1 MIDIL
6 NYTFFQ
12 NALWAILLISITSA
26 IIGTYIVARRMLFIT
41 GGITHASF
49 GGLGVGYYLGI
60 NPTLSALVFAILSA
74 LGVEWLSRGKS
85 VREDSAIAVVWAL
98 GMAIGIIFI
107 FMTPGY
113 TPGLTEFLF
122 GNILTITRTDIFIF
136 AAFAALLILYTVLQ
150 YKTIVYTAFDADF
163 AHTRG
168 IKTRLVNYIMT
179 FFVATAVVLT
189 IRLVGIM
196 LLISILSLPQMIAEL
211 FCHKFRNIVWL
222 SGAINLLCGIGGL
235 LLSYWLDV
243 PAGATIVFTLI
254 IAYFVVKII
263 ASYLHSA
270 TGNEYPCIAQLQSL
284 GGSIYCQ
291 HIVFFAQLLQNV
303 FRILCGTDHHRH
315 RINAGVVYDNGTA
328 LFQEVCIPQCFQ
340 PFKSDQNV
348 CLSFFYDRFCY
359 RFAVADECYYAAA
372 TLCHAMHFR

>member
-136 AAFAALLILYTVLQ
+136 AAFAALLIF
-150 YKTIVYTAFDADF
+150 YTAFDADF

-235 LLSYWLDV
+235 SLSYWLDV

-270 TGNEYPCIAQLQSL
+270 TGKKQ
-284 GGSIYCQ
+284 
-291 HIVFFAQLLQNV
+291 
-303 FRILCGTDHHRH
+303 
-315 RINAGVVYDNGTA
+315 
-328 LFQEVCIPQCFQ
+328 
-340 PFKSDQNV
+340 
-348 CLSFFYDRFCY
+348 
-359 RFAVADECYYAAA
+359 
-372 TLCHAMHFR
+372 

>member
-1 MIDIL
+1 MGVRHGNRDHFYFHDTRLHTGAHGISFRKHSHHHPHGYIHL
-6 NYTFFQ
+6 S
-12 NALWAILLISITSA
+12 AVASLLI
-26 IIGTYIVARRMLFIT
+26 F
-41 GGITHASF
+41 
-49 GGLGVGYYLGI
+49 
-60 NPTLSALVFAILSA
+60 
-74 LGVEWLSRGKS
+74 
-85 VREDSAIAVVWAL
+85 
-98 GMAIGIIFI
+98 
-107 FMTPGY
+107 
-113 TPGLTEFLF
+113 
-122 GNILTITRTDIFIF
+122 
-136 AAFAALLILYTVLQ
+136 YTVLQ

-270 TGNEYPCIAQLQSL
+270 TGKKQ
-284 GGSIYCQ
+284 
-291 HIVFFAQLLQNV
+291 
-303 FRILCGTDHHRH
+303 
-315 RINAGVVYDNGTA
+315 
-328 LFQEVCIPQCFQ
+328 
-340 PFKSDQNV
+340 
-348 CLSFFYDRFCY
+348 
-359 RFAVADECYYAAA
+359 
-372 TLCHAMHFR
+372 

>member
-74 LGVEWLSRGKS
+74 LGV
-85 VREDSAIAVVWAL
+85 VWAL

-136 AAFAALLILYTVLQ
+136 AAFAALLIFYTVLQ
-150 YKTIVYTAFDADF
+150 YKTIIYTAFDADF

-235 LLSYWLDV
+235 SLSYWLDV

-270 TGNEYPCIAQLQSL
+270 TGKKQ
-284 GGSIYCQ
+284 
-291 HIVFFAQLLQNV
+291 
-303 FRILCGTDHHRH
+303 
-315 RINAGVVYDNGTA
+315 
-328 LFQEVCIPQCFQ
+328 
-340 PFKSDQNV
+340 
-348 CLSFFYDRFCY
+348 
-359 RFAVADECYYAAA
+359 
-372 TLCHAMHFR
+372 

>member
-1 MIDIL
+1 M
-6 NYTFFQ
+6 
-12 NALWAILLISITSA
+12 
-26 IIGTYIVARRMLFIT
+26 
-41 GGITHASF
+41 
-49 GGLGVGYYLGI
+49 
-60 NPTLSALVFAILSA
+60 
-74 LGVEWLSRGKS
+74 
-85 VREDSAIAVVWAL
+85 
-98 GMAIGIIFI
+98 
-107 FMTPGY
+107 
-113 TPGLTEFLF
+113 
-122 GNILTITRTDIFIF
+122 
-136 AAFAALLILYTVLQ
+136 LQ

-270 TGNEYPCIAQLQSL
+270 TGNSNKTGKIQFKKWSIIPITSIEKKNTTYYRF
-284 GGSIYCQ
+284 IYCSYT
-291 HIVFFAQLLQNV
+291 
-303 FRILCGTDHHRH
+303 RILFHEKEYGGDTF
-315 RINAGVVYDNGTA
+315 
-328 LFQEVCIPQCFQ
+328 LP
-340 PFKSDQNV
+340 
-348 CLSFFYDRFCY
+348 
-359 RFAVADECYYAAA
+359 
-372 TLCHAMHFR
+372 

>member
-1 MIDIL
+1 
-6 NYTFFQ
+6 
-12 NALWAILLISITSA
+12 
-26 IIGTYIVARRMLFIT
+26 
-41 GGITHASF
+41 
-49 GGLGVGYYLGI
+49 
-60 NPTLSALVFAILSA
+60 
-74 LGVEWLSRGKS
+74 
-85 VREDSAIAVVWAL
+85 
-98 GMAIGIIFI
+98 MAIGIIFI

-136 AAFAALLILYTVLQ
+136 AAFAALLIFYTVLQ

-222 SGAINLLCGIGGL
+222 SGAINLLCCIGGL

-263 ASYLHSA
+263 ASYLHSV
-270 TGNEYPCIAQLQSL
+270 TGKKQ
-284 GGSIYCQ
+284 
-291 HIVFFAQLLQNV
+291 
-303 FRILCGTDHHRH
+303 
-315 RINAGVVYDNGTA
+315 
-328 LFQEVCIPQCFQ
+328 
-340 PFKSDQNV
+340 
-348 CLSFFYDRFCY
+348 
-359 RFAVADECYYAAA
+359 
-372 TLCHAMHFR
+372 

>member
-1 MIDIL
+1 MGD
-6 NYTFFQ
+6 
-12 NALWAILLISITSA
+12 
-26 IIGTYIVARRMLFIT
+26 
-41 GGITHASF
+41 ITHFHNKCHHRHIHRRTPHAIYYRGHNPCIFRWF
-49 GGLGVGYYLGI
+49 GCRVLPRHQSHAFGSCFRY
-60 NPTLSALVFAILSA
+60 PSA

-270 TGNEYPCIAQLQSL
+270 TGKKQ
-284 GGSIYCQ
+284 
-291 HIVFFAQLLQNV
+291 
-303 FRILCGTDHHRH
+303 
-315 RINAGVVYDNGTA
+315 
-328 LFQEVCIPQCFQ
+328 
-340 PFKSDQNV
+340 
-348 CLSFFYDRFCY
+348 
-359 RFAVADECYYAAA
+359 
-372 TLCHAMHFR
+372 

>member
-122 GNILTITRTDIFIF
+122 RKHSHHHPHGYIHLCGLCRIIDFLHRIAIQDHRIYGFRCRLCPHPRYQDTPRQLYHDIFLWRPPWF
-136 AAFAALLILYTVLQ
+136 LPFVWSVSCSSSPYSLYR
-150 YKTIVYTAFDADF
+150 K
-163 AHTRG
+163 
-168 IKTRLVNYIMT
+168 
-179 FFVATAVVLT
+179 
-189 IRLVGIM
+189 
-196 LLISILSLPQMIAEL
+196 
-211 FCHKFRNIVWL
+211 
-222 SGAINLLCGIGGL
+222 
-235 LLSYWLDV
+235 
-243 PAGATIVFTLI
+243 
-254 IAYFVVKII
+254 
-263 ASYLHSA
+263 
-270 TGNEYPCIAQLQSL
+270 
-284 GGSIYCQ
+284 
-291 HIVFFAQLLQNV
+291 
-303 FRILCGTDHHRH
+303 
-315 RINAGVVYDNGTA
+315 
-328 LFQEVCIPQCFQ
+328 
-340 PFKSDQNV
+340 
-348 CLSFFYDRFCY
+348 
-359 RFAVADECYYAAA
+359 
-372 TLCHAMHFR
+372 

>member
-12 NALWAILLISITSA
+12 NALWAILLISTTSA

-136 AAFAALLILYTVLQ
+136 AAFASLLIFYTVLQ

-168 IKTRLVNYIMT
+168 IKTRLVNY
-179 FFVATAVVLT
+179 
-189 IRLVGIM
+189 IM

-270 TGNEYPCIAQLQSL
+270 TGKKQ
-284 GGSIYCQ
+284 
-291 HIVFFAQLLQNV
+291 
-303 FRILCGTDHHRH
+303 
-315 RINAGVVYDNGTA
+315 
-328 LFQEVCIPQCFQ
+328 
-340 PFKSDQNV
+340 
-348 CLSFFYDRFCY
+348 
-359 RFAVADECYYAAA
+359 
-372 TLCHAMHFR
+372 

>member
-136 AAFAALLILYTVLQ
+136 AAFASLLIFYTVLQ

-179 FFVATAVVLT
+179 FFVATAVVLHTLFPANDRRTFLSQSPKYRLAVGSNQSPLRHRRT
-189 IRLVGIM
+189 IT
-196 LLISILSLPQMIAEL
+196 LLLARRPCGSNHRIYLDNRL
-211 FCHKFRNIVWL
+211 FCCKN
-222 SGAINLLCGIGGL
+222 
-235 LLSYWLDV
+235 Y
-243 PAGATIVFTLI
+243 
-254 IAYFVVKII
+254 
-263 ASYLHSA
+263 
-270 TGNEYPCIAQLQSL
+270 
-284 GGSIYCQ
+284 
-291 HIVFFAQLLQNV
+291 
-303 FRILCGTDHHRH
+303 
-315 RINAGVVYDNGTA
+315 
-328 LFQEVCIPQCFQ
+328 
-340 PFKSDQNV
+340 
-348 CLSFFYDRFCY
+348 SFLPTFCN
-359 RFAVADECYYAAA
+359 R
-372 TLCHAMHFR
+372 

>member
-12 NALWAILLISITSA
+12 NALWAILLISTTSA

-136 AAFAALLILYTVLQ
+136 AAFAS
-150 YKTIVYTAFDADF
+150 
-163 AHTRG
+163 
-168 IKTRLVNYIMT
+168 

-270 TGNEYPCIAQLQSL
+270 TGKKQ
-284 GGSIYCQ
+284 
-291 HIVFFAQLLQNV
+291 
-303 FRILCGTDHHRH
+303 
-315 RINAGVVYDNGTA
+315 
-328 LFQEVCIPQCFQ
+328 
-340 PFKSDQNV
+340 
-348 CLSFFYDRFCY
+348 
-359 RFAVADECYYAAA
+359 
-372 TLCHAMHFR
+372 

>member
-136 AAFAALLILYTVLQ
+136 AAFASLLIFYTVLQ

-179 FFVATAVVLT
+179 FLWRPPWFLPFVWSVSCSSSPYSLYRNDRRTFLSQIPKYRLAVGSNQSPLRHRRT
-189 IRLVGIM
+189 IT
-196 LLISILSLPQMIAEL
+196 LLLARRPCGSNHRIYLDNRL
-211 FCHKFRNIVWL
+211 FCCKN
-222 SGAINLLCGIGGL
+222 
-235 LLSYWLDV
+235 Y
-243 PAGATIVFTLI
+243 
-254 IAYFVVKII
+254 
-263 ASYLHSA
+263 
-270 TGNEYPCIAQLQSL
+270 
-284 GGSIYCQ
+284 
-291 HIVFFAQLLQNV
+291 
-303 FRILCGTDHHRH
+303 
-315 RINAGVVYDNGTA
+315 
-328 LFQEVCIPQCFQ
+328 
-340 PFKSDQNV
+340 
-348 CLSFFYDRFCY
+348 SFLPTFCN
-359 RFAVADECYYAAA
+359 R
-372 TLCHAMHFR
+372 

>member
-122 GNILTITRTDIFIF
+122 GNILTITRMDIFIF
-136 AAFAALLILYTVLQ
+136 AAFAALLIFYTVLQ

-211 FCHKFRNIVWL
+211 FCHKFEIAL
-222 SGAINLLCGIGGL
+222 SNRIGAPLYG
-235 LLSYWLDV
+235 
-243 PAGATIVFTLI
+243 
-254 IAYFVVKII
+254 
-263 ASYLHSA
+263 SA
-270 TGNEYPCIAQLQSL
+270 ITCKMKERKKHGKNQ
-284 GGSIYCQ
+284 
-291 HIVFFAQLLQNV
+291 
-303 FRILCGTDHHRH
+303 
-315 RINAGVVYDNGTA
+315 
-328 LFQEVCIPQCFQ
+328 
-340 PFKSDQNV
+340 DQ
-348 CLSFFYDRFCY
+348 
-359 RFAVADECYYAAA
+359 
-372 TLCHAMHFR
+372 

>member
-12 NALWAILLISITSA
+12 NALWAILLISTTSA

-136 AAFAALLILYTVLQ
+136 AAFASLLIFYTVLQ

-168 IKTRLVNYIMT
+168 IKTLFTANDRRTFLSQIPKYRL
-179 FFVATAVVLT
+179 AVGSNQSPLRHRRT
-189 IRLVGIM
+189 IT
-196 LLISILSLPQMIAEL
+196 LLLARRPCGGNHRIYLDNRL
-211 FCHKFRNIVWL
+211 FCCKN
-222 SGAINLLCGIGGL
+222 
-235 LLSYWLDV
+235 Y
-243 PAGATIVFTLI
+243 
-254 IAYFVVKII
+254 
-263 ASYLHSA
+263 
-270 TGNEYPCIAQLQSL
+270 
-284 GGSIYCQ
+284 
-291 HIVFFAQLLQNV
+291 
-303 FRILCGTDHHRH
+303 
-315 RINAGVVYDNGTA
+315 
-328 LFQEVCIPQCFQ
+328 
-340 PFKSDQNV
+340 
-348 CLSFFYDRFCY
+348 SFLPTFCN
-359 RFAVADECYYAAA
+359 R
-372 TLCHAMHFR
+372 

>member
-136 AAFAALLILYTVLQ
+136 AAFASLLIFYTVLQ

-189 IRLVGIM
+189 IRLHTLFTANDRRTFLSQIPKYRLAVGSNQSPLRHRRTIT
-196 LLISILSLPQMIAEL
+196 LLLARRPCGSNHRIYLDNRL
-211 FCHKFRNIVWL
+211 FCCKN
-222 SGAINLLCGIGGL
+222 
-235 LLSYWLDV
+235 Y
-243 PAGATIVFTLI
+243 
-254 IAYFVVKII
+254 
-263 ASYLHSA
+263 
-270 TGNEYPCIAQLQSL
+270 
-284 GGSIYCQ
+284 
-291 HIVFFAQLLQNV
+291 
-303 FRILCGTDHHRH
+303 
-315 RINAGVVYDNGTA
+315 
-328 LFQEVCIPQCFQ
+328 
-340 PFKSDQNV
+340 
-348 CLSFFYDRFCY
+348 SFLPTFCN
-359 RFAVADECYYAAA
+359 R
-372 TLCHAMHFR
+372 

>member
-1 MIDIL
+1 
-6 NYTFFQ
+6 
-12 NALWAILLISITSA
+12 
-26 IIGTYIVARRMLFIT
+26 
-41 GGITHASF
+41 
-49 GGLGVGYYLGI
+49 
-60 NPTLSALVFAILSA
+60 
-74 LGVEWLSRGKS
+74 
-85 VREDSAIAVVWAL
+85 
-98 GMAIGIIFI
+98 MAIGIIFI

-122 GNILTITRTDIFIF
+122 GNILTITRMDIFIF
-136 AAFAALLILYTVLQ
+136 AAFAALLIFYTVLQ

-222 SGAINLLCGIGGL
+222 SGAINLFCGIGGL

-270 TGNEYPCIAQLQSL
+270 TGKKQ
-284 GGSIYCQ
+284 
-291 HIVFFAQLLQNV
+291 
-303 FRILCGTDHHRH
+303 
-315 RINAGVVYDNGTA
+315 
-328 LFQEVCIPQCFQ
+328 
-340 PFKSDQNV
+340 
-348 CLSFFYDRFCY
+348 
-359 RFAVADECYYAAA
+359 
-372 TLCHAMHFR
+372 

>member
-113 TPGLTEFLF
+113 TP
-122 GNILTITRTDIFIF
+122 DIFIF
-136 AAFAALLILYTVLQ
+136 AAFAALLIFYTVLQ

-222 SGAINLLCGIGGL
+222 SGAINLFCGIGGL

-270 TGNEYPCIAQLQSL
+270 TGKKQ
-284 GGSIYCQ
+284 
-291 HIVFFAQLLQNV
+291 
-303 FRILCGTDHHRH
+303 
-315 RINAGVVYDNGTA
+315 
-328 LFQEVCIPQCFQ
+328 
-340 PFKSDQNV
+340 
-348 CLSFFYDRFCY
+348 
-359 RFAVADECYYAAA
+359 
-372 TLCHAMHFR
+372 